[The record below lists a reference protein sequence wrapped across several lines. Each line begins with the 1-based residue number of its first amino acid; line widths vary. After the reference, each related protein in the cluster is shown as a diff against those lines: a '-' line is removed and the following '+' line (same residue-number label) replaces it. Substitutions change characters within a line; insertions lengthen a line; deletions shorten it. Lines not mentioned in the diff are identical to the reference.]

1 MVKHIILWKLKET
14 DEANA
19 KVIKANAKREL
30 EALMGKIDG
39 LLDVKVIIDSLPS
52 SNADMM
58 LDTSF
63 TSEETLKGYQVH
75 PLHQAAANNFVR
87 PYTEVR
93 LCLDFEA

>member
-14 DEANA
+14 DEASA
-19 KVIKANAKREL
+19 AEIKANAKREL
-30 EALMGKIDG
+30 EALNGRIEG
-39 LLDVKVIIDSLPS
+39 LLDVKVIIDSLSS

-63 TSEETLKGYQVH
+63 TSEEALKGYQVH
-75 PLHQAAANNFVR
+75 PLHQAAANTYVR

>member
-63 TSEETLKGYQVH
+63 TSEEALKGYQVH